1 METISI
7 DKAKKREDDLYNLES
22 SFGLKKDSDC
32 DSRIREL
39 QLDMKNDKLDKYR
52 KEYNDMLYTTMKGLK
67 K

>member
-1 METISI
+1 M

-22 SFGLKKDSDC
+22 SFGLKTDSNC
-32 DSRIREL
+32 NSWITEL
-39 QLDMKNDKLDKYR
+39 QLDMNNDKMDKYR